1 MILYTCNIENKP
13 SRAFPGLSWTN
24 PEEAPNVELL
34 RDRSKLLGSGTKGV
48 EEALQAK
55 MFATVQGPKT
65 VFSQAPVQ
73 TIFPGTVS
81 TAKSKPGYKQ
91 DDLNGL
97 AAAMLPTYFH
107 ADLHK
112 PGVKIC
118 VAAIQT
124 QCHTGHVK
132 GVLEYESI
140 IKRLSIDL
148 AFAVDI
154 GESTKNETSHLYS
167 LRVKDNTI
175 EVACARYRQTS
186 LREEKSGEQNA
197 TGPERFNN
205 ETMKRIRQNMNTPL
219 HKEPF
224 PQADCNTD
232 MWDKVTEGVSA
243 ITQIVPTSIPPINTT
258 RGQEIKI
265 SRGVQCEVVMTEE
278 QNIEHLFS
286 CALAAKMYN
295 YAKFAQ
301 VTLLILVRKL
311 QAQIQKAQIERA
323 RIERGRIERR
333 RSGRAHS
340 QQAESRPAA
349 ASQLTSDTDSES
361 LLIRAMSAL
370 VTETEFAGARQQSR
384 NILECAAGGNL
395 ANEALVLLTTAA
407 ASKSAKT
414 DAAHNA
420 LKALLDILEFES
432 RKGKARFRSTTK
444 TIWSKSRLQRLVS
457 LLPEGPKW
465 IPQLAKQC
473 AADVGPEVLRIS
485 VQQFTTEVSMKGKE
499 KESTAEMETNNA
511 ESETVMF
518 GVMKRSKV
526 SKPLQLQ
533 LMTARSSGET
543 TEANVNLSDLCDQ
556 AKTAIDLIFEG
567 SKVAGGKP
575 FEFGLIG
582 KSQAVAKESTE
593 SLTFT
598 TAVTFLLETLSQS
611 FGSKTKP
618 GTDAGDA
625 AGAQQADQVEV
636 AESVSPLEKARA
648 SLSFT
653 EERIYWRCFN
663 VLKGAVAK
671 KRRNEKK
678 KEKQLAAMSKLPTL
692 EKNASWHTKLGHYLA
707 ITETL
712 PPKNMDGK
720 HANDVLL
727 IDDLRFIGFA
737 ESPYHHALID
747 KATEEA
753 ELDTS
758 VKRSSHWKAVM
769 LRQDAVTDAAANHL
783 AFTKTCPTRDPFST
797 FYKHFF
803 KDSRLMLSELRK
815 RLRPIDIGSNDEITF
830 TLGDHAYEPGCPV
843 FNSRQRRATIT
854 AVASRLRGFIH
865 TVKLRVFRPPSSKL
879 NYVLRPPSLRKVVPE
894 NDADRTYIIHVPLQL
909 VEDTDEAHISE
920 ERNNLDAQQR
930 RVAKKPV
937 LLDPPAGS
945 SSGVNLMDFDSMS
958 IDEQSIDEQ
967 DLGGVAGLMD
977 SPTDLLM
984 SGLLKLGI
992 HSTAAHQQEALKKL
1006 LENCARKQMGKP
1018 LIEMTKEQMEMWVAM
1033 NEQKDGAHD
1042 WIDVRV
1048 LRKLAEQNFNATPW
1062 TFDESRDPEALRY
1075 FPRNRH
1081 ILVIRSGIIPNA
1093 HRLRGLRWISCDP
1106 GSRVFICAYD
1116 PITGDVYLIGSEMGT
1131 WVRTMHDLIR
1141 SCRSALDKAVFAK
1154 KAVRKA
1160 WDTWMAAE
1168 KSLTAMRRDP
1178 KSTVE
1183 ERSKL
1188 ALDVDTLECAYLDL
1202 RTVVSNDAEF
1212 LAKEAEIHALYRQL
1226 QSRVKAFHQIAVGFL
1241 QAFPIVILPR
1251 FDSRMFRR
1259 GGSGPQGLDKTVLTA
1274 LSHAA
1279 LYNLLCRRMA
1289 TVGRRP
1295 LVPTE
1300 AFSSQACVFCGNL
1313 RNVGRSFIY
1322 KCRKCGNWWYRD
1334 GNGAAMICLLIIIRA
1349 MEWFGLD

>member
-1 MILYTCNIENKP
+1 
-13 SRAFPGLSWTN
+13 
-24 PEEAPNVELL
+24 
-34 RDRSKLLGSGTKGV
+34 
-48 EEALQAK
+48 
-55 MFATVQGPKT
+55 
-65 VFSQAPVQ
+65 
-73 TIFPGTVS
+73 
-81 TAKSKPGYKQ
+81 
-91 DDLNGL
+91 
-97 AAAMLPTYFH
+97 
-107 ADLHK
+107 
-112 PGVKIC
+112 
-118 VAAIQT
+118 
-124 QCHTGHVK
+124 
-132 GVLEYESI
+132 
-140 IKRLSIDL
+140 
-148 AFAVDI
+148 
-154 GESTKNETSHLYS
+154 
-167 LRVKDNTI
+167 
-175 EVACARYRQTS
+175 
-186 LREEKSGEQNA
+186 
-197 TGPERFNN
+197 
-205 ETMKRIRQNMNTPL
+205 
-219 HKEPF
+219 
-224 PQADCNTD
+224 
-232 MWDKVTEGVSA
+232 
-243 ITQIVPTSIPPINTT
+243 
-258 RGQEIKI
+258 
-265 SRGVQCEVVMTEE
+265 
-278 QNIEHLFS
+278 
-286 CALAAKMYN
+286 
-295 YAKFAQ
+295 
-301 VTLLILVRKL
+301 
-311 QAQIQKAQIERA
+311 
-323 RIERGRIERR
+323 
-333 RSGRAHS
+333 
-340 QQAESRPAA
+340 
-349 ASQLTSDTDSES
+349 
-361 LLIRAMSAL
+361 MSAL

-444 TIWSKSRLQRLVS
+444 TIWSKSRLQKLLS

-465 IPQLAKQC
+465 ISQLAKQC

-499 KESTAEMETNNA
+499 KESTAEVETNNA
-511 ESETVMF
+511 ESETVIF

-526 SKPLQLQ
+526 SEPLQLQ

-598 TAVTFLLETLSQS
+598 TAITFLLKTLSQS

-618 GTDAGDA
+618 DTDAGDA
-625 AGAQQADQVEV
+625 ADAQQADQIEV
-636 AESVSPLEKARA
+636 VESVSPLEKARA
-648 SLSFT
+648 SLSLT

-663 VLKGAVAK
+663 VLKGAVPK

-692 EKNASWHTKLGHYLA
+692 EKDASWHTKLGHYLA

-712 PPKNMDGK
+712 PPKNIDGK

-727 IDDLRFIGFA
+727 IDDLTFIGFA

-758 VKRSSHWKAVM
+758 VKRSSHWKA
-769 LRQDAVTDAAANHL
+769 LRLRKDAVNDAAANHL

-803 KDSRLMLSELRK
+803 KDSRLMLSEPRK
-815 RLRPIDIGSNDEITF
+815 RLRPIGMGSDDEITF
-830 TLGDHAYEPGCPV
+830 TLGDHAYEPG
-843 FNSRQRRATIT
+843 
-854 AVASRLRGFIH
+854 
-865 TVKLRVFRPPSSKL
+865 
-879 NYVLRPPSLRKVVPE
+879 LRKVVPE

-920 ERNNLDAQQR
+920 ERINLDAQQR
-930 RVAKKPV
+930 RVANLKKPV

-958 IDEQSIDEQ
+958 TDEQGIDEQ

-984 SGLLKLGI
+984 DGLSKLGI
-992 HSTAAHQQEALKKL
+992 HSTAADQQEALKKL
-1006 LENCARKQMGKP
+1006 LANCARKQMGKP

-1033 NEQKDGAHD
+1033 NEQKGGAHD

-1116 PITGDVYLIGSEMGT
+1116 PITGDVYLIGSEMGD
-1131 WVRTMHDLIR
+1131 WIRAMHDLIR
-1141 SCRSALDKAVFAK
+1141 SCRSALDKALFAK

-1188 ALDVDTLECAYLDL
+1188 ALDVDTLEHAYLNL
-1202 RTVVSNDAEF
+1202 RTDVSNDAEF
-1212 LAKEAEIHALYRQL
+1212 LAKEAEIQALYRQL
-1226 QSRVKAFHQIAVGFL
+1226 QSRVKAFHQIAAGFL

-1259 GGSGPQGLDKTVLTA
+1259 GGSGPQGIDKTVLTT

-1279 LYNLLCRRMA
+1279 FYDLLCRRMA

-1313 RNVGRSFIY
+1313 RNVKRSFIY

-1334 GNGAAMICLLIIIRA
+1334 GNGAAMICLLVIIRA

>member
-1 MILYTCNIENKP
+1 
-13 SRAFPGLSWTN
+13 
-24 PEEAPNVELL
+24 
-34 RDRSKLLGSGTKGV
+34 
-48 EEALQAK
+48 
-55 MFATVQGPKT
+55 
-65 VFSQAPVQ
+65 
-73 TIFPGTVS
+73 
-81 TAKSKPGYKQ
+81 
-91 DDLNGL
+91 
-97 AAAMLPTYFH
+97 
-107 ADLHK
+107 
-112 PGVKIC
+112 
-118 VAAIQT
+118 
-124 QCHTGHVK
+124 
-132 GVLEYESI
+132 
-140 IKRLSIDL
+140 
-148 AFAVDI
+148 
-154 GESTKNETSHLYS
+154 
-167 LRVKDNTI
+167 
-175 EVACARYRQTS
+175 
-186 LREEKSGEQNA
+186 
-197 TGPERFNN
+197 
-205 ETMKRIRQNMNTPL
+205 MKRIRQNMNTPL

-232 MWDKVTEGVSA
+232 VWDNLTEGVSA
-243 ITQIVPTSIPPINTT
+243 ITRIVPTSIPPINTT
-258 RGQEIKI
+258 RGKEIKI
-265 SRGVQCEVVMTEE
+265 SRGIQCEVVMTEE

-323 RIERGRIERR
+323 RIERGRIERG

-340 QQAESRPAA
+340 QHAESGPAA
-349 ASQLTSDTDSES
+349 ASQLTSDTNSES

-370 VTETEFAGARQQSR
+370 VTETEYAGARQQSR

-420 LKALLDILEFES
+420 LKALLEILEFES
-432 RKGKARFRSTTK
+432 RKGKARFRSTTN
-444 TIWSKSRLQRLVS
+444 TIWSKSRLQRLLS

-465 IPQLAKQC
+465 ISQLAKQC

-499 KESTAEMETNNA
+499 KESTAEVETNNA

-526 SKPLQLQ
+526 SEPLQLQ

-556 AKTAIDLIFEG
+556 AKTAISLIFEG

-598 TAVTFLLETLSQS
+598 TAITFLLETLSQS

-618 GTDAGDA
+618 HTDAGDA
-625 AGAQQADQVEV
+625 AGAQQAHQVEV
-636 AESVSPLEKARA
+636 VESVSPLEKARA
-648 SLSFT
+648 SLSLT

-663 VLKGAVAK
+663 VLKGAVPK
-671 KRRNEKK
+671 KRRNEKN
-678 KEKQLAAMSKLPTL
+678 KEKQLAALSKLPTL
-692 EKNASWHTKLGHYLA
+692 EKDASWHTKLGHYLA

-727 IDDLRFIGFA
+727 IDDLTFIGFA

-758 VKRSSHWKAVM
+758 VKRSSHWKA
-769 LRQDAVTDAAANHL
+769 LRLRTDAVNDAAANHL

-803 KDSRLMLSELRK
+803 KNSRLMLSEPRK
-815 RLRPIDIGSNDEITF
+815 RLRPIGMGNSDEITF

-865 TVKLRVFRPPSSKL
+865 TVKLRVYRPPSSKL

-894 NDADRTYIIHVPLQL
+894 NDADRTHIIHVPLQL

-920 ERNNLDAQQR
+920 ERINLDAQQR
-930 RVAKKPV
+930 RVANLKKPV

-945 SSGVNLMDFDSMS
+945 SSGVNLMDFDSIS
-958 IDEQSIDEQ
+958 TDEQGIDEQ

-977 SPTDLLM
+977 SPTDLLTD
-984 SGLLKLGI
+984 GLLKLGI
-992 HSTAAHQQEALKKL
+992 HSTAADQQEALKKL

-1018 LIEMTKEQMEMWVAM
+1018 LIEMTKEQME
-1033 NEQKDGAHD
+1033 
-1042 WIDVRV
+1042 I
-1048 LRKLAEQNFNATPW
+1048 
-1062 TFDESRDPEALRY
+1062 
-1075 FPRNRH
+1075 
-1081 ILVIRSGIIPNA
+1081 
-1093 HRLRGLRWISCDP
+1093 
-1106 GSRVFICAYD
+1106 VFICAYD
-1116 PITGDVYLIGSEMGT
+1116 PITGDVYLIGSEMGD
-1131 WVRTMHDLIR
+1131 WIRTMHDLIR

-1160 WDTWMAAE
+1160 WNTWMAAE

-1188 ALDVDTLECAYLDL
+1188 ALDVDTLERAYLDL
-1202 RTVVSNDAEF
+1202 RADVSNDAEF
-1212 LAKEAEIHALYRQL
+1212 LTKEAEIHALYRQL
-1226 QSRVKAFHQIAVGFL
+1226 QLRIKAFHQIAAGFL

-1251 FDSRMFRR
+1251 FNSRMFRR
-1259 GGSGPQGLDKTVLTA
+1259 GGSGPQGID
-1274 LSHAA
+1274 
-1279 LYNLLCRRMA
+1279 
-1289 TVGRRP
+1289 
-1295 LVPTE
+1295 
-1300 AFSSQACVFCGNL
+1300 
-1313 RNVGRSFIY
+1313 
-1322 KCRKCGNWWYRD
+1322 
-1334 GNGAAMICLLIIIRA
+1334 
-1349 MEWFGLD
+1349 